1 VTCRLLAPFAPY
13 VSDWI
18 HHELTGSSVHLAPF
32 RRPGAGVPA
41 RDEAL
46 ERAMAAARTLATLGR
61 AARESAGIKVR
72 QPLGTL
78 TCVAPGVATEWHEV
92 IAPIV
97 AAELNIKQVVF
108 ADSAADWVRLE
119 GKANFPVLGKIVG
132 GAMKA
137 TKPIVEGLDQAQL
150 RTIEQGGSITVEV
163 PGHGPLE
170 LDATRVTISAKAS
183 TAMVVQQDEGLS
195 VALDPAVTPALRAE
209 GMAREVVSRVQR
221 LRKESG
227 LAVSDRI
234 RLAIA
239 APTDVQDA
247 LDAHR
252 AWMAA
257 EVLATELML
266 ADGFPAGM
274 DGKAQAEVDLDGP
287 AARIALTKDS

>member
-1 VTCRLLAPFAPY
+1 
-13 VSDWI
+13 
-18 HHELTGSSVHLAPF
+18 
-32 RRPGAGVPA
+32 
-41 RDEAL
+41 
-46 ERAMAAARTLATLGR
+46 M
-61 AARESAGIKVR
+61 
-72 QPLGTL
+72 
-78 TCVAPGVATEWHEV
+78 

-97 AAELNIKQVVF
+97 AAELNIKQVIF

-137 TKPIVEGLDQAQL
+137 TKPIVEGLEQAQL
-150 RTIEQGGSITVEV
+150 RTIEQGGSVTVEV
-163 PGHGPLE
+163 PGHGALE
-170 LDATRVTISAKAS
+170 LDATRVAISAKAS
-183 TAMVVQQDEGLS
+183 TSMVVQQGDGLS

-234 RLAIA
+234 RLAVA
-239 APTDVQDA
+239 APAEVQEA
-247 LDAHR
+247 LGAHR

-257 EVLATELML
+257 EVLATELIL
-266 ADGFPAGM
+266 ADALPAGM
-274 DGKAQAEVDLDGP
+274 DGTAQAEVDLDGP